1 MPLQDTTPQ
10 VILISDETNAVGLAV
25 SGAIPANTPGILMA
39 GVVNNNTASFLKLDS
54 GGNLFITGSVGAT
67 GIANVTGS
75 VFVINQTQANPAWVT
90 GSVTSAF
97 SDPAESV
104 TGSAVP
110 SRAIFIAGVD
120 GGGLFRGISTTTTGV
135 VNVTGSQFAFN
146 NTTQPLFVSASGTG
160 MVVTGSVGITGIPT
174 ITGSVFVINQTQAN
188 PAWVTGSV
196 TSAFSDPAEGV
207 TGSAVPSRGIFVA
220 GVDPGGL
227 LRGVSTTTTGIV
239 NVSGS
244 QFVFNNTTQPLF
256 VSASGTGMVVTGSVG
271 ISGVPVVTGS
281 VFVINQTQANPAW
294 ITGSV
299 TSQVSVT
306 ATNPSVGL
314 TGSAVPVSASYVG
327 GVDSN
332 GLLRGLSTTTAGV
345 LNVTGSTAITGTP
358 TVTGSVFVFN
368 NNVTPLFV
376 TDFEPPT
383 FMVTAENIQIGNNK
397 SMISLLNAAGST
409 VFVKVKSIIIAN
421 VQTAS
426 VVGIL
431 AQMRLHRISAHSVG
445 TAITPVSFDS
455 SDSLNVAVTAR
466 TGATVTEGVFFK
478 KTLLQTN
485 ELSGAGGTSTD
496 TLVSLIETQLPFFEE
511 IQDSKAIIL
520 RANEGIHIRQATN
533 STVGTFDLTIVF
545 TVETSV

>member
-1 MPLQDTTPQ
+1 MASAAETLFLCCVVYTGMPLQDTTPQ

-54 GGNLFITGSVGAT
+54 GGNLFITGSV
-67 GIANVTGS
+67 
-75 VFVINQTQANPAWVT
+75 
-90 GSVTSAF
+90 
-97 SDPAESV
+97 
-104 TGSAVP
+104 
-110 SRAIFIAGVD
+110 
-120 GGGLFRGISTTTTGV
+120 
-135 VNVTGSQFAFN
+135 
-146 NTTQPLFVSASGTG
+146 
-160 MVVTGSVGITGIPT
+160 
-174 ITGSVFVINQTQAN
+174 
-188 PAWVTGSV
+188 
-196 TSAFSDPAEGV
+196 
-207 TGSAVPSRGIFVA
+207 
-220 GVDPGGL
+220 
-227 LRGVSTTTTGIV
+227 
-239 NVSGS
+239 
-244 QFVFNNTTQPLF
+244 
-256 VSASGTGMVVTGSVG
+256 
-271 ISGVPVVTGS
+271 
-281 VFVINQTQANPAW
+281 
-294 ITGSV
+294 

-306 ATNPSVGL
+306 ATNPSIGL

-345 LNVTGSTAITGTP
+345 LNVTGSTTITGTP

-383 FMVTAENIQIGNNK
+383 FMVTAETIQIGNNK

-409 VFVKVKSIIIAN
+409 VFVKVKTINISN
-421 VQTAS
+421 VQTAT

-445 TAITPVSFDS
+445 TSLTPVSFDS
-455 SDSLNVAVTAR
+455 GDSLNVAVTAR
-466 TGATVTEGVFFK
+466 TGATVTEGSFFK
-478 KTLLQTN
+478 KQLLQTN
-485 ELSGAGGTSTD
+485 EINGAGGTGTD
-496 TLVSLIETQLPFFEE
+496 TTVALLETLHPFFRETN
-511 IQDSKAIIL
+511 DSKAIIL